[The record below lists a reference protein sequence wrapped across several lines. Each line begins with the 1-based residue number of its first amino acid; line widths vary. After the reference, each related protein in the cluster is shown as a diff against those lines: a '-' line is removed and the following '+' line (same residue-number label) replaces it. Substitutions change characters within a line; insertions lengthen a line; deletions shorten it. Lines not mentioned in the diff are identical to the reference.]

1 MSALPLKG
9 RVALVTGAASGIGR
23 AIAHS
28 LASQGATTVFADYRH
43 EQADRAAAEAG
54 HDRCHA
60 TRIDV
65 SDPAAWADLVS
76 RIEADHG
83 RLDILVNSAGAYL
96 VKPVEQ
102 TSFAEWQR
110 VIDVNLG
117 GIFYALRYAAPLMGR
132 GDAGTVVNIAST
144 LGVRGRAAMGAY
156 GASKAGVIS
165 LTRSAAVEFARKGWP
180 VRVNAVCPGPTETPI
195 IDTLDAAALAAV
207 GGRDGMLAR
216 VRQTIPLGRLATP
229 QEIADA
235 VMFLISGPSAFITG
249 SCLMADGGQSA

>member
-1 MSALPLKG
+1 MTALPLKG

-23 AIAHS
+23 AIASS
-28 LASQGATTVFADYRH
+28 LAGQGAVTIFADYQH
-43 EQADRAAAEAG
+43 EQAERAAAEAG
-54 HDRCHA
+54 HDGCHA
-60 TRIDV
+60 ARIDV
-65 SDPAAWADLVS
+65 SDPAAWSGLVAG
-76 RIEADHG
+76 IEADHD

-96 VKPVEQ
+96 VKPIEQ

-117 GIFYALRYAAPLMGR
+117 GIFHALKYAAPLMAR
-132 GDAGTVVNIAST
+132 GDAASIVNIAST
-144 LGVRGRAAMGAY
+144 LGVRSRAAMGTY

-195 IDTLDAAALAAV
+195 IDTLDAAALAAI
-207 GGRDGMLAR
+207 GGREGMLAR
-216 VRQTIPLGRLATP
+216 VRQTIPLGRLAVP

-235 VMFLISGPSAFITG
+235 VLFLISGPSAFITG